1 MTFNKFLKY
10 LISLFFLSILF
21 HVITHKNNL
30 VFTNYDNKK
39 SCFFPFLCMF
49 FTSHLKR
56 YINRY
61 EKATFFALKTSHTNN
76 LRVTSLAGNSYPYY
90 QDKKEKDF
98 SLCSNPLKKHKRPHF
113 LMWSFI
119 LQLKHPL
126 VQQTKIG

>member
-49 FTSHLKR
+49 LIRHLKR

-61 EKATFFALKTSHTNN
+61 EKATFFGFLAIYTNALRETILN
-76 LRVTSLAGNSYPYY
+76 RNSYPYY
-90 QDKKEKDF
+90 QDKKILVF
-98 SLCSNPLKKHKRPHF
+98 N
-113 LMWSFI
+113 SF
-119 LQLKHPL
+119 
-126 VQQTKIG
+126 

>member
-90 QDKKEKDF
+90 
-98 SLCSNPLKKHKRPHF
+98 
-113 LMWSFI
+113 
-119 LQLKHPL
+119 
-126 VQQTKIG
+126 

>member
-49 FTSHLKR
+49 FTIHLKR

-61 EKATFFALKTSHTNN
+61 GKATFFVLKTSHINN
-76 LRVTSLAGNSYPYY
+76 LRVTSYTANSCPYN
-90 QDKKEKDF
+90 QDKKKLLYTSVEKQENKP
-98 SLCSNPLKKHKRPHF
+98 SSR
-113 LMWSFI
+113 
-119 LQLKHPL
+119 L
-126 VQQTKIG
+126 VFFT